1 MQKNNNIYHNK
12 QRQNI
17 LWLEYM
23 SYIFYILELLY
34 IIYSIYT
41 TYQNYQ
47 NIIFYNGKGDIIWR
61 FHCHTYFR
69 YYIYENFFLLVY
81 LDKWVF
87 FCNITSH
94 QLSWN
99 SLWRAGWLQAPRES
113 HVSAPKCWNQKP
125 MLLLPVQ
132 STIDFL
138 KCFSSLDWSKDST
151 VRLDTA

>member
-1 MQKNNNIYHNK
+1 MQKTNNIYHNK

-69 YYIYENFFLLVY
+69 CCIYENFFLLVY

-87 FCNITSH
+87 FVTSLAINCPGIH
-94 QLSWN
+94 FGEQ
-99 SLWRAGWLQAPRES
+99 AGCKLPES

-151 VRLDTA
+151 ARLDTA

>member
-69 YYIYENFFLLVY
+69 CYIYENFFLLVY

-87 FCNITSH
+87 FVTSLAINCPGIYFGEQAGCKLPESH
-94 QLSWN
+94 MFLHP
-99 SLWRAGWLQAPRES
+99 RAGIRNPCYYFQ
-113 HVSAPKCWNQKP
+113 
-125 MLLLPVQ
+125 
-132 STIDFL
+132 
-138 KCFSSLDWSKDST
+138 SSLQLIS
-151 VRLDTA
+151 